1 MKRLLLPT
9 LLVAVPLAY
18 GQSGQSVPALQSGS
32 AMLLGKDTPLTDV
45 EANGLSL
52 VNKWVNGKS
61 APITRGDGSV
71 TYFFGATLP
80 RVVCSPL
87 KTCDIQLEAGERI
100 SKQGVHI
107 GDSVRWQISPA
118 LSGEGEQQITHLIV
132 KPSDV
137 GLSTTLLVATNRRTY
152 SMMLTSHKD
161 DWMPTVNF
169 DYPEHV
175 QAQWDAYY
183 AAQTAKKAATTLG
196 NGLNIDHLDFDYD
209 IEGDAAFKPVRVY
222 NNSIKTILEMPPS
235 LSSGELPTLLVVN
248 AGKREVVNYRY
259 REGKFIVDQ
268 LANEIVLLMGVGRDQ
283 ESVIIKRKGSSP
295 RHAQPQRY
303 HGVGGSLSAQHTH

>member
-18 GQSGQSVPALQSGS
+18 GQSVPALQSS
-32 AMLLGKDTPLTDV
+32 AAMMLGKDKPLTEV
-45 EANGLSL
+45 EAKGLSL
-52 VNKWVNGKS
+52 VKKWVNGKS
-61 APITRGDGSV
+61 KPITRGDGSV

-107 GDSVRWQISPA
+107 GDNVRWQISPT
-118 LSGEGEQQITHLIV
+118 LSGEGENQITHLIV
-132 KPSDV
+132 KPSEV

-152 SMMLTSHKD
+152 SMMLTSRKN
-161 DWMPTVNF
+161 DWMPTINF
-169 DYPEHV
+169 DYPEQI
-175 QAQWDAYY
+175 QAEWDSYY
-183 AAQTAKKAATTLG
+183 TAQTAKKEARSLG
-196 NGLNIDHLDFDYD
+196 GGLSIDDLDFNYD
-209 IEGDAAFKPVRVY
+209 IHGNAAFKPVRVY
-222 NNSIKTILEMPPS
+222 NNSIKTILEMPRS
-235 LSSGELPTLLVVN
+235 VSSGELPTLLVVN

-268 LANEIVLLMGVGRDQ
+268 LANEIILLMGVGSDQ
-283 ESVIIKRKGSSP
+283 ESVIVRRTNTNRSSTYSSSP
-295 RHAQPQRY
+295 
-303 HGVGGSLSAQHTH
+303 LSPSSQNYR